1 MRYYSAQNLSFIS
14 QYTSRQMSQNE
25 WQWQIHQIWGS
36 MYILTS
42 KVHNWMLNYKHRLVG
57 QLSLKIMKI
66 RLGVNAVGKFCRTR
80 SSHINMHTHTHMHE
94 HITTHMH
101 THIHT
106 DACMYEHIYTYVF
119 THTHTHTHTH
129 TCWVCTQNLG
139 LCTVLIL
146 CNTANL

>member
-1 MRYYSAQNLSFIS
+1 MRYYSTQNLSFIS

-80 SSHINMHTHTHMHE
+80 SSHINMHTHTH
-94 HITTHMH
+94 THTCMNTSQH
-101 THIHT
+101 TCT
-106 DACMYEHIYTYVF
+106 HIYTQMHVCMSIS
-119 THTHTHTHTH
+119 THTCLHTHTHTHTH
-129 TCWVCTQNLG
+129 MLSMYTESRPMYCIDIV
-139 LCTVLIL
+139 
-146 CNTANL
+146 

>member
-1 MRYYSAQNLSFIS
+1 
-14 QYTSRQMSQNE
+14 
-25 WQWQIHQIWGS
+25 

-80 SSHINMHTHTHMHE
+80 SSHINMHTHTHTHTHMHE

-119 THTHTHTHTH
+119 THTHTHTHMLSMYTESRPMY
-129 TCWVCTQNLG
+129 CIDIV
-139 LCTVLIL
+139 
-146 CNTANL
+146 